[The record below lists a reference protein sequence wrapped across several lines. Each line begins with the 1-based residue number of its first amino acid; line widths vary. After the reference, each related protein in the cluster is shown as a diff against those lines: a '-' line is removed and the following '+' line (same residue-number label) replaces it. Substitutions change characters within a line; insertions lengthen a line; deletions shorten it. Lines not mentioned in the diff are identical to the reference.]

1 MITLIYVQACFL
13 GLSPWRPW
21 LQRALA
27 LESCHWP
34 ETPVTSGL
42 NSCQHF
48 SLYSHI
54 FDWGSQCVAS
64 SWVEWNNLMLMQFSN
79 DWGGLSWR
87 WAMYINVCVY
97 IYIFI
102 AMFVQIWTILS
113 TNFPCMQ
120 VNPSRDQWRFLGDGM
135 VDWVSRRGL
144 GLGLGT
150 VLSPKVE
157 FPNLPN
163 PLAFQCF
170 WTWSKKSHNLRWRK
184 ACAIAGWESKEGWAQ
199 RGPFLSSGP
208 VTTK

>member
-79 DWGGLSWR
+79 DWGALSWR

-97 IYIFI
+97 IYIYLFI

-120 VNPSRDQWRFLGDGM
+120 VNPSRGSVTLSWGRHG
-135 VDWVSRRGL
+135 GL
-144 GLGLGT
+144 GESPGSRTWVGHGAFSQSRIPEPAQSTGLSMFLN
-150 VLSPKVE
+150 VV
-157 FPNLPN
+157 
-163 PLAFQCF
+163 Q
-170 WTWSKKSHNLRWRK
+170 KK
-184 ACAIAGWESKEGWAQ
+184 
-199 RGPFLSSGP
+199 P
-208 VTTK
+208 

>member
-64 SWVEWNNLMLMQFSN
+64 SWVEWSNLMLMQFSN

-97 IYIFI
+97 IYIYRDVCTNLNNLEHQFSMHAGKSI
-102 AMFVQIWTILS
+102 EGSVTLS
-113 TNFPCMQ
+113 WG
-120 VNPSRDQWRFLGDGM
+120 RHG
-135 VDWVSRRGL
+135 GL
-144 GLGLGT
+144 GESPGSRTWVGHGAFSQSRIPEPAQSTGLSMFLN
-150 VLSPKVE
+150 VV
-157 FPNLPN
+157 
-163 PLAFQCF
+163 Q
-170 WTWSKKSHNLRWRK
+170 KK
-184 ACAIAGWESKEGWAQ
+184 
-199 RGPFLSSGP
+199 P
-208 VTTK
+208 